1 MISFACENCS
11 SAYKLSDE
19 YAGKRVRC
27 KKCDHVILV
36 KAPAA
41 VEGSMP
47 DFHSLFSA
55 LAEEERS
62 APTLHD
68 SMIGA

>member
-1 MISFACENCS
+1 MISFACEKCS
-11 SAYKLSDE
+11 TAYNLADE

-27 KKCDHVILV
+27 KKCNHVIAV

-41 VEGSMP
+41 ADESMP
-47 DFHSLFSA
+47 DFNSLFTA

-62 APTLHD
+62 APTLAD
-68 SMIGA
+68 SMMGA